1 MVNVTR
7 ITQEYISAHPFVKDC
22 LKRGLINYSS
32 LARQIC
38 RDKELNLKK
47 NFDAVLIACRRFY
60 SKVKT
65 EATVERKILEILR
78 ESKLEIRN
86 KISSIIL
93 EKDIAYLN
101 LFDIEKEAKKSLE
114 TFNIIEGTSMV
125 TVIASGEFSK
135 KVKHVFKNKII
146 KENAE
151 LVEVILK
158 SPKEIV
164 TTAGVASYLFSLF
177 GENSINVFDTMSSWT
192 DTIFLIEEKDL
203 SRVMELLRF

>member
-7 ITQEYISAHPFVKDC
+7 HTQEYISAHPFVKDC

-38 RDKELNLKK
+38 ADTGLNAKK

-60 SKVKT
+60 RKIKT
-65 EATVERKILEILR
+65 EAAVERKILDILR
-78 ESKLEIRN
+78 GSKLEIRN

-93 EKDIAYLN
+93 EKDIAYSN

-114 TFNIIEGTSMV
+114 TFHIVEGTSTV
-125 TVIASGEFSK
+125 TVIASGDFGK
-135 KVKHVFKNKII
+135 KVKQVFRNKII
-146 KENAE
+146 RENSE

-164 TTAGVASYLFSLF
+164 TTAGVVSYLFSLF
-177 GENSINVFDTMSSWT
+177 GENDINVFDALSSWT
-192 DTIFLIEEKDL
+192 DTIFLIEEKEL